1 VQPESTKTAVA
12 PAIGAAKLCH
22 FGLPMW
28 SNRSWSNSLFPKSM
42 GSGEALHYYSQ
53 VFDSVE
59 GNTTFYALPSA
70 ASVSSWRAQVSAN
83 FQFCFKLPRTVTH
96 DNQLRY
102 CGVQLSEYFNR
113 LEPLAA
119 HCGTFMIQLPE
130 SFEPRQL
137 GDLAKFIGE
146 LPADYH
152 FAVEVRHSDFF
163 NRGTEEQ
170 ALNELLR
177 SSGVDRVCFDSRALF
192 SQGAITDEEIDAQKK
207 KPKLPVHAIATA
219 TKPILRF
226 IGCSDVE
233 HNKTYFMP
241 WVKKI
246 TQWRETG
253 IVPTVF
259 IHTPDNRAAP
269 EQAVILQQML
279 NAVPGWQ
286 PLAKELRNSGDATQ
300 MSFF

>member
-1 VQPESTKTAVA
+1 VQPESTEAGFETPAV
-12 PAIGAAKLCH
+12 KLCQL
-22 FGLPMW
+22 GLPMW
-28 SNRSWSNSLFPKSM
+28 SNRGWTGSLFPKSM
-42 GSGEALHYYSQ
+42 GSGEALHHYSQ

-70 ASVSSWRAQVSAN
+70 ASVSSWLEQVSGN
-83 FQFCFKLPRTVTH
+83 FQFSFKLPRTVTH

-119 HCGTFMIQLPE
+119 RCGTFMIQLPE

-137 GDLAKFIGE
+137 DDLANFLVA

-163 NRGTEEQ
+163 SRGTEEQ

-177 SSGVDRVCFDSRALF
+177 SCGVDRVCFDSRALF
-192 SQGAITDEEIDAQKK
+192 SQGAITEEEIDAQKK

-219 TKPILRF
+219 TKPVLRF

-233 HNKTYFMP
+233 HNKTYFAP

-246 TQWRETG
+246 TQWRRSG
-253 IVPTVF
+253 IVPTIF

-269 EQAVILQQML
+269 EQAVILHQML
-279 NAVPGWQ
+279 SAVPGWQ
-286 PLAKELRNSGDATQ
+286 PLAKPLLNSGDATQ